1 MHIRHTQ
8 GRHACTLEKNME
20 NLTMS
25 DEIVAKFVPFRI
37 FSLAVHPT
45 QSKLLVAAGDK
56 WGSIG
61 FWDVQNKKNQNSGI
75 QVVKLHSRPVNCM
88 TYDIFDSSKLISTSY
103 ETSYDG
109 TMRIFDINEKKS
121 SVLHAGPENNESY
134 MTFLAQVDRDCFLV
148 THGRPGMIGLIDRR
162 LYHFKTASKIKICD
176 YVSPKTVSLHPTKA
190 NVVFLAQIDKGCGI
204 FDMRK
209 QVRKNTAISSIERL
223 VHLKDSTE
231 TGIGNSSASFSPATG
246 NRVVTYYFIIS

>member
-88 TYDIFDSSKLISTSY
+88 TYDIFDSSKLIS
-103 ETSYDG
+103 TSYDG